1 MLELNNICTSFNK
14 GTVDEMQLFNNFNFK
29 VNEGDFISI
38 VGSNGSGKT
47 TLLNLICGS
56 IFPDSGKIL
65 LDGKDITALCEY
77 KRAKSIGRVFQD
89 PKMGTCSE
97 LTVLENFALADNKNK
112 PYGLSTAINRDR
124 VEYYRGLLSQCGM
137 GLENRMN
144 TPVGLLSGGQRQA
157 MALII
162 AGMTN
167 VRLLILDEH
176 TAALD
181 PKSSE
186 TIMELTDKLVRER
199 HLTAVMVTHNL
210 RFAVN
215 YGNRLVMMHSGN
227 TVLGRSGKEK
237 ENTKI
242 GDILEIFNDISIE
255 CGN

>member
-227 TVLGRSGKEK
+227 TVLDRSGKEK

>member
-186 TIMELTDKLVRER
+186 TIMELTDKLVREK

-227 TVLGRSGKEK
+227 TVLDRSGKEK